1 MARTLILGGTAWL
14 GRAVAAHALAQGH
27 EVTCL
32 ARGNS
37 GSVPDGVAL
46 VTADRSLPDAYREVS
61 STDWDEVIEIAWAPD
76 LVDGALTAL
85 ADRAAHWTL
94 VSSISVY
101 ANNLTAGAAE
111 DDELAVPEPN
121 PADYAAAKSYAES
134 QSLAALAD
142 RLLIARPG
150 LIVGA
155 GDGSDR
161 FGYWAAALARTP
173 DTNTNTN
180 TNTSPATNTNRE
192 VLTPTL
198 DRPVQIIDVEDLA
211 AWLVTAAAAHTVG
224 PVNAVGP
231 VVTLGEVLT
240 ELANAANPD
249 AVLREASDDWL
260 QSQGVNYWAGP
271 RSLPLWVPA
280 TDVSMLARSGVRF
293 LATGGTHHSLAEI
306 AESVLQDER
315 QRGLT
320 RDRRAGLTLPE
331 EVDLLASL
339 QGI

>member
-1 MARTLILGGTAWL
+1 M
-14 GRAVAAHALAQGH
+14 
-27 EVTCL
+27 
-32 ARGNS
+32 
-37 GSVPDGVAL
+37 
-46 VTADRSLPDAYREVS
+46 
-61 STDWDEVIEIAWAPD
+61 
-76 LVDGALTAL
+76 
-85 ADRAAHWTL
+85 
-94 VSSISVY
+94 
-101 ANNLTAGAAE
+101 
-111 DDELAVPEPN
+111 
-121 PADYAAAKSYAES
+121 
-134 QSLAALAD
+134 
-142 RLLIARPG
+142 
-150 LIVGA
+150 GA

-173 DTNTNTN
+173 DTNTNPATNTPTN
-180 TNTSPATNTNRE
+180 TNTHRE